1 MDYIKKI
8 HILKQIIYL
17 AIKLWK
23 IQSDLSLKNAASS
36 TEEITRGNV
45 NYLRK
50 RKNEYSRYLLNS

>member
-36 TEEITRGNV
+36 TEEITRSNV

>member
-23 IQSDLSLKNAASS
+23 IQIDLSLKNAASS